1 MIGVFN
7 LRLITMKKYLLITI
21 LSLFVTLLS
30 AQFGGFGG
38 GGGPKIKGKISGS
51 VVDSLTGQPVG
62 FATVSLRRSGKEK
75 IINGSLSEDDGD
87 FSFTDISP
95 GKYDIE
101 VSFLGYTAKFIRDI
115 ETTKKKPDY
124 NIGAI
129 QLGSTDY
136 LLDEVQITEKRA
148 LFENKI
154 DRIVFNAEDDSS
166 VAGGDATD
174 VLRKVPNLSVDPE
187 GNVSIRGSQ
196 NVRILINGKP
206 SGMFSSNVADALK
219 LFPADQIKRVEVITS
234 PGAKYDGEGSAGIIN
249 IVTQKGSVEGVA
261 GSFNGA
267 VGNRQSNVSG
277 NLNVGKGRFG
287 STISGSVFYSHPVDG
302 TFELNRVTTVGG
314 VETTLNQSGLQNTS
328 RLGFNSTASAF
339 YDFNAY
345 NALNTSFTLR
355 GFGFDTDGNFEGTQR
370 DATGATLFSFNNAN
384 VGDNLFSGFDWNT
397 DYTKKFEEDEG
408 RELVIAYQLSKGDQ
422 DTENDIVSTGS
433 FAEFDRIQ
441 NIFNDGDN
449 WENTLQVDYTH
460 PLPKSFKLETGAKTV
475 IRDITSDSKFSDI
488 VDGEAVLDANQ
499 SNVFRYDQ
507 NVFAGYGQLSYTIG
521 KLNFITGL
529 RYERTEIGGAF
540 DDNSGFNFTNS
551 YDNWLPNFTI
561 SRPLKNFRN
570 LKISYNRRIERPSLR
585 NVNPFFN
592 NSNITNV
599 QVGNPLLDPEITDQI
614 ELSYN
619 TRVAGFNIFGSTYYR
634 RSDDII
640 EDILEISNI
649 TTSSGEV
656 VELSVA
662 TFDNVGTNNS
672 FGINL
677 FVNKTINKLN
687 IRFGGDFFTY
697 DGSGII
703 NGEVLSNRDVQYQF
717 FGSGEYSFSGTV
729 KADFFSFSRSEQ
741 PTLQGNTPAFSIV
754 GVGLRKD
761 LGPWSIGVRVINP
774 IRENLSFNTVQE
786 TPSFSQVSGFTTPFR
801 SFGVN
806 VRYKF
811 GKVDFRERKSKIKN
825 TDQGSGEGQGGQ
837 GGGGQGGGIGN

>member
-1 MIGVFN
+1 
-7 LRLITMKKYLLITI
+7 MKKYLLITL
-21 LSLFVTLLS
+21 LSFSATILS

-38 GGGPKIKGKISGS
+38 GGGPKIKGKITGS
-51 VVDSLTGQPVG
+51 IVDSLTGQSVG
-62 FATVSLRRSGKEK
+62 FATVSLRRAGKEK
-75 IINGSLSEDDGD
+75 IINGTLSEDDGD
-87 FSFTDISP
+87 FSFTEISP
-95 GKYDIE
+95 GKYDVE
-101 VSFLGYTAKFIRDI
+101 VSFLGYTTKTIGSI

-124 NIGAI
+124 GIGTI

-345 NALNTSFTLR
+345 NAINSSFTIR
-355 GFGFDTDGNFEGTQR
+355 GFGFDTDGNFEGSQR
-370 DATGATLFSFNNAN
+370 DATGATLFTFNNAN

-422 DTENDIVSTGS
+422 DTENDITSTGS

-460 PLPKSFKLETGAKTV
+460 PLPKSLKLETGAKTV
-475 IRDITSDSKFSDI
+475 LRDITSDSKFSDI
-488 VDGEAVLDANQ
+488 INGEAILDANQ
-499 SNVFRYDQ
+499 SNIFRYDQ
-507 NVFAGYGQLSYTIG
+507 NVFAGYGQLSYAIG
-521 KLNFITGL
+521 KFNFITGV
-529 RYERTEIGGAF
+529 RYERTEIAGAF
-540 DDNSGFNFTNS
+540 DDNSAFDFTNS

-570 LKISYNRRIERPSLR
+570 LKVSYSRRIQRPSLR

-619 TRVAGFNIFGSTYYR
+619 TRVAGFNIFGSAYYR

-649 TTSSGEV
+649 TTATGDM
-656 VELSVA
+656 VELSVN

-677 FVNKTINKLN
+677 FVNKSINKLN

-697 DGSGII
+697 DGSGVI
-703 NGEVLSNRDVQYQF
+703 NGEELTNQDVQYQF

-729 KADFFSFSRSEQ
+729 KADFFSFLRSEQ

-774 IRENLSFNTVQE
+774 IRENLTFNTTQE
-786 TPSFSQVSGFTTPFR
+786 TPTFSQVSGFTLPFR

-811 GKVDFRERKSKIKN
+811 GKVDFRQRQSKIKN
-825 TDQGSGEGQGGQ
+825 TDQESGEGQGGQ
-837 GGGGQGGGIGN
+837 GGGGGGQGGGIGS

>member
-1 MIGVFN
+1 
-7 LRLITMKKYLLITI
+7 MKKYLLVTL
-21 LSLFVTLLS
+21 LSLSATFLS

-38 GGGPKIKGKISGS
+38 GGGPKIKGKITGS

-62 FATVSLRRSGKEK
+62 FATVSIRRAGKEK
-75 IINGSLSEDDGD
+75 IINGSLSENDGD
-87 FSFTDISP
+87 FSFTEITP

-101 VSFLGYTAKFIRDI
+101 VSFLGYTTKTIENI

-124 NIGAI
+124 SIGTI

-302 TFELNRVTTVGG
+302 TFELNRVTTAGG

-345 NALNTSFTLR
+345 NAINSSFTLR
-355 GFGFDTDGNFEGTQR
+355 GFGFDTDGNFEGSQR
-370 DATGATLFSFNNAN
+370 DATGATLFTFNNAN

-422 DTENDIVSTGS
+422 DTENDITSTGS
-433 FAEFDRIQ
+433 FAEFDRVQ

-449 WENTLQVDYTH
+449 WENTVQVDYTH
-460 PLPKSFKLETGAKTV
+460 PLPKSLKLETGAKTV
-475 IRDITSDSKFSDI
+475 LRDITSDSKFSDI
-488 VDGEAVLDANQ
+488 INGEAILDANQ
-499 SNVFRYDQ
+499 SNIFRYDQ
-507 NVFAGYGQLSYTIG
+507 NVFAGYGQLSYVIG
-521 KLNFITGL
+521 KFNFITGV
-529 RYERTEIGGAF
+529 RYERTEIAGAF
-540 DDNSGFNFTNS
+540 DDNSAFDFTNS

-570 LKISYNRRIERPSLR
+570 LKVSYSRRIQRPSLR

-619 TRVAGFNIFGSTYYR
+619 TRVAGFNIFGSAYYR

-649 TTSSGEV
+649 TTATGDL
-656 VELSVA
+656 VELSVN

-672 FGINL
+672 YGINL
-677 FVNKTINKLN
+677 FVNKSINKLN

-697 DGSGII
+697 DGSGVI
-703 NGEVLSNRDVQYQF
+703 NGEELTNQDVQYQF

-774 IRENLSFNTVQE
+774 IKENLTFNTTQE
-786 TPSFSQVSGFTTPFR
+786 TPTFSQVSGFTLPFR

-811 GKVDFRERKSKIKN
+811 GKVDFRQRKSKIKN
-825 TDQGSGEGQGGQ
+825 TDQDSDEGQGGQ
-837 GGGGQGGGIGN
+837 GGGGGGQGGGIGS